1 MNDNSQ
7 AQKTKKQKALQN
19 RKILEQLNEIGSEVV
34 STAFN
39 ETKKISQE
47 AIKQLLG
54 QQSSENKSGDI
65 EPGQSVNLN
74 EALTQKTQQ
83 NEILNNQLQTERRMF
98 AEVKAESQKKLNKLR
113 VRLHALMSE
122 AAKIAQSAGKLS
134 EQTKVAAQELPPNP
148 GEYHIA
154 FIQNLIEYIQT
165 FRKKI
170 DSAVNWL
177 AESNKRSQKMGYWA
191 KYKKHGASF
200 LLSSEHY
207 VSRSAG

>member
-1 MNDNSQ
+1 MNNTGQ
-7 AQKTKKQKALQN
+7 AQKTKQQKALQN
-19 RKILEQLNEIGSEVV
+19 KRILEQLNEIGSEVA
-34 STAFN
+34 STAIN
-39 ETKKISQE
+39 ETKKIGQE
-47 AIKQLLG
+47 ALNQLLG
-54 QQSSENKSGDI
+54 QNSEKKSGNI
-65 EPGQSVNLN
+65 EPGQSVNVS
-74 EALTQKTQQ
+74 EALLAKTEQ
-83 NEILNNQLQTERRMF
+83 NQLLTNQLQTERRIF
-98 AEVKAESQKKLNKLR
+98 AEVKEESAQKLNKLR

-122 AAKIAQSAGKLS
+122 ASKIAQSAGNLS
-134 EQTKVAAQELPPNP
+134 EQTKVATQELPVNP

-200 LLSSEHY
+200 LLSGEHY

>member
-34 STAFN
+34 STAVD
-39 ETKKISQE
+39 ETKKVGQE
-47 AIKQLLG
+47 VVKQLLG
-54 QQSSENKSGDI
+54 QQEKKSGNI
-65 EPGQSVNLN
+65 EPGGSVNLN
-74 EALTQKTQQ
+74 EELAQKTEQ
-83 NEILNNQLQTERRMF
+83 NQILVSQLQTEKRLF
-98 AEVKAESQKKLNKLR
+98 AEVKAESQQKLNKLR

-122 AAKIAQSAGKLS
+122 ASKIAQSAGKLS
-134 EQTKVAAQELPPNP
+134 EQTKVATQELPPNP

-177 AESNKRSQKMGYWA
+177 AESNKRGQKMGYWA

-200 LLSSEHY
+200 LLSGEHY
-207 VSRSAG
+207 VARSAG